1 LQAACYVGDNLGKS
15 LSEVFEMSS
24 SELHIWIAWFRLK
37 SEEEKKAHE
46 KARNK
51 ARSGR
56 GRR

>member
-15 LSEVFEMSS
+15 LAVVFEMTS
-24 SELHIWIAWFRLK
+24 SELHIWIVWLRLK
-37 SEEEKKAHE
+37 AEEEKKAHE